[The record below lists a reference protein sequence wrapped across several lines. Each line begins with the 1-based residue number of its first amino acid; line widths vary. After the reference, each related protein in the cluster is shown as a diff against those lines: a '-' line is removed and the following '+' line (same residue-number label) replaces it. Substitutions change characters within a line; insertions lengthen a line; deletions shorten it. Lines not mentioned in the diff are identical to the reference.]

1 MPSLIDALF
10 MPSCCSC
17 GQEAPLIVAP
27 YVGVRTCERCAL
39 DLSPTNI
46 QVSLRECRRRYAFFE
61 YNGAVAPLLSRAKDE
76 AYGSHYYAVQSL
88 FTDAATQL
96 ISHEKAVEI
105 IVTQVPSSLRRSL
118 AGWYLPSAMARHL
131 AKKINAKYAH
141 LLSRKK
147 QVARQSGLGAIER
160 RTNVH
165 GCFTARRFQMRN
177 FTKDSLVVV
186 VDDVS
191 TTGASL
197 GEAVRCLRQTG
208 YTNVMAISLAISPLR
223 SRGC

>member
-1 MPSLIDALF
+1 MPLLIDALF
-10 MPSCCSC
+10 MPRCCAC
-17 GQEAPLIVAP
+17 GQEAPLIVVP
-27 YVGVRTCERCAL
+27 HVGVRACEGCAL
-39 DLSPTNI
+39 DLSPTDI

-61 YNGAVAPLLSRAKDE
+61 YDGAVVPLLSRAKDE
-76 AYGSHYYAVQSL
+76 AYGSHYYAVQAL

-96 ISHEKAVEI
+96 ISHERAVEI
-105 IVTQVPSSLRRSL
+105 IVTQVPPSLQRSL
-118 AGWYLPSAMARHL
+118 DGWYLPSAMARHL
-131 AKKINAKYAH
+131 AKKINAKYAQ
-141 LLSRKK
+141 LLRRKK
-147 QVARQSGLGAIER
+147 QVTRQSGLGAIER

-165 GCFTARRFQMRN
+165 GCFAPRRFQMGN
-177 FTKDSLVVV
+177 FTKDALVVV

-197 GEAVRCLRQTG
+197 GEAVRCLRQIG